1 MAKVICKNCGH
12 KNPSSAA
19 VCENCGSFMFEEPE
33 PVGAGGTAPV
43 AQSTTQEP
51 PQAVEPQNYPSQPFD
66 QSPQQAADTIRI
78 AGSGLFQQLSTLV
91 GFLILGVFFI
101 LEYMGY
107 LLNFYYF
114 IIFFV
119 LIIAVPTLMRMA
131 TSVIK
136 FSGPN
141 FSFRGSS
148 SQQSYSITDVENV
161 TIDQYN
167 RQDQTITINFKVNR
181 PPLQVEFSSIAA
193 FRSVIVAFSRRRI
206 VVIPPSRT
214 QNNPN
219 SGT

>member
-1 MAKVICKNCGH
+1 
-12 KNPSSAA
+12 
-19 VCENCGSFMFEEPE
+19 MFEEPE

-51 PQAVEPQNYPSQPFD
+51 PQAVEPQNYPTQPCD

-78 AGSGLFQQLSTLV
+78 AGSGVFQQLSTLV
-91 GFLILGVFFI
+91 GFLILGVFFV

-181 PPLQVEFSSIAA
+181 PPLQVEFTSIAA
-193 FRSVIVAFSRRRI
+193 FRTVIVAFSRRRI

-219 SGT
+219 SGS